1 LNGLT
6 LAYIGDAY
14 YELKI
19 RNYLISLK
27 LTHVNDLHKRAIKYT
42 SGQAQATIMSHLI
55 DHMLISEDEI
65 DVFKRGRNASGPG
78 RKNIDAKNYHL
89 ATGFE
94 ALIGHLYLSQTAR
107 ADEIID
113 IAINYIEKG
122 DFNGKNSSKESSIQ

>member
-6 LAYIGDAY
+6 LAYIGDSY

-19 RNYLISLK
+19 RTHLISLK

-42 SGQAQATIMSHLI
+42 SGQAQATIMNYLM
-55 DHMLISEDEI
+55 DHMLITQEEI
-65 DVFKRGRNASGPG
+65 DIFKRGRNASGPG

-94 ALIGHLYLSQTAR
+94 ALIGYLYLHQTAR

-113 IAINYIEKG
+113 IAITYIEKG
-122 DFNGKNSSKESSIQ
+122 DFNGKNSSKESTIQ